1 MIAGTLITHLLI
13 GVLYTLQNDLV
24 SNFKPVALLAQGP
37 LLAVA
42 KKTMAA
48 SDLK

>member
-1 MIAGTLITHLLI
+1 LI
-13 GVLYTLQNDLV
+13 GVRYTLQYDLLR
-24 SNFKPVALLAQGP
+24 NFKPVALLAQGP